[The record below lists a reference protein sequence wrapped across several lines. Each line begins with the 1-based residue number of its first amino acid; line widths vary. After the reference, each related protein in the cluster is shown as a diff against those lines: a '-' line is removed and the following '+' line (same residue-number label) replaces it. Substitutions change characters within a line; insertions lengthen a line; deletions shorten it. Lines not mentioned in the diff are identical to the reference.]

1 MKPES
6 IALAAL
12 ALLALGLVGLGLLPW
27 ARTGTPWR
35 PARPALE
42 AAAARHWDAELV
54 QKGRDYRSSGYGRW
68 FLRKGVVGL
77 LLVLVVATG
86 AHLALRKVPGTGG
99 IAGATLAV
107 LAVFAALDV
116 VNLPFQL
123 AAYENARR
131 FGIST
136 QSAASWWTDWVKG
149 NLIGYAVTG
158 VVAAALFFLMAKFPR
173 SWPLP
178 ATVAAGVG
186 GIVFALLVPLVVD
199 PLFNT
204 FTPLDDPA
212 LKSRFLELAKAG
224 GVPAQDVLVSDAST
238 RTTAVN
244 AYFTGFGPTRRI
256 VVYDT
261 MVEKLPPKE
270 SELILAHEVGHWAK
284 QHIVKGLVAGTL
296 ALGVVLLL
304 AHLLLGRLF
313 ARGAFGLT
321 GPLDPAAIPV
331 YVLLYWLGLFLALPI
346 ENAVSRSWEAEAD
359 RFALDLTGDAET
371 QVAVE
376 RSLGRTNLADLV
388 PPPLVETLLYTH
400 PRTLDRIAQAE
411 EWRRAHPV
419 SPEVPAP

>member
-6 IALAAL
+6 IALALL
-12 ALLALGLVGLGLLPW
+12 ALLALAFVGLGLLPW

-42 AAAARHWDAELV
+42 EAALRHWDAAQVE
-54 QKGRDYRSSGYGRW
+54 KGREYRSSGYGRW

-77 LLVLVVATG
+77 FLILVVATG
-86 AHLALRKVPGTGG
+86 AHLVLRRLPGAGG
-99 IAGATLAV
+99 VIGATLAV
-107 LAVFAALDV
+107 LALFAALDL

-123 AAYENARR
+123 AAYDNARR

-136 QSAASWWTDWVKG
+136 QGALSWWSDWIKG
-149 NLIGYAVTG
+149 NLLGYVLTG
-158 VVAAALFFLMAKFPR
+158 VVAAGLFFLMAKFPR
-173 SWPLP
+173 GWPLP
-178 ATVAAGVG
+178 ATLAAGAG
-186 GIVFALLVPLVVD
+186 GVVFALLVPLVVD
-199 PLFNT
+199 PLFNK

-261 MVEKLPPKE
+261 MIEKLPPKE

-284 QHIVKGLVAGTL
+284 HHIVKGLVAGTL

-304 AHLLLGRLF
+304 AHLLLGGLF
-313 ARGAFGLT
+313 GRGAFGLT
-321 GPLDPAAIPV
+321 GPLDPAAVPV

-359 RFALDLTGDAET
+359 RFAIELTGDAET

-376 RSLGRTNLADLV
+376 RSLGRTNLSDVV
-388 PPPLVETLLYTH
+388 PPPLVEALLYTH
-400 PRTLDRIAQAE
+400 PKTLDRIAQAE
-411 EWRRAHPV
+411 EWRRAHPLA
-419 SPEVPAP
+419 PEATGP